1 MTYEYINTSRLIQTT
16 VKQAHLEE
24 ISHYIYA
31 IVYPVVFLLGII
43 GNVLSSLLFS
53 ITKLKRTSCGVYFL
67 LLAIA
72 DSIALIGGLHHCLT
86 IGFNIKVANAS
97 YCRARNFLL
106 YTAMD
111 MASWMVVAIS
121 VDRFLK
127 MKYPIK
133 ARKYATQK
141 LAIIISCIITMIFI
155 LKNFHLATVFIGD
168 FSDDAADHCDPNPD
182 YPKYMIFFKNI
193 WPWIDVATFALFPF
207 VIVAV
212 CNAFI
217 IHDQYKRRLKLRK
230 RNLDHSLITLL
241 LVSSISLI
249 ICNLPI
255 TILAAVY
262 PYVSL
267 SYDTNDTYDEVAF
280 AFDILRLP
288 SYGSLALNFYLY
300 YYNSIVFRQQ
310 AVFLFKRMFCISIE
324 RNDDIEMTNR
334 TPTDYNRYDSRLYSI
349 EESDEYQQTSI
360 PTLNDSNFISN
371 YYH

>member
-1 MTYEYINTSRLIQTT
+1 MNDTHLIQTT

-31 IVYPVVFLLGII
+31 IVYPIVFLLGLI
-43 GNVLSSLLFS
+43 GNLFSSLVFS
-53 ITKLKRTSCGVYFL
+53 ITKLQRTSCGVYFI
-67 LLAIA
+67 LLAVA

-86 IGFNIKVANAS
+86 IGYHVKVRNAI
-97 YCRARNFLL
+97 YCRVRNFLL

-127 MKYPIK
+127 MKFPIK
-133 ARKYATQK
+133 GRKYATRK
-141 LAIIISCIITMIFI
+141 LAIIVSCVITTVFV
-155 LKNFHLATVFIGD
+155 LKNAHLATPFIGD
-168 FSDDAADHCDPNPD
+168 FSEDAADHCDPNPD
-182 YPKYMIFFKNI
+182 YPNYMSFFKNV
-193 WPWIDVATFALFPF
+193 WPFIDLATFALFPF
-207 VIVAV
+207 VIVTV

-217 IHDQYKRRLKLRK
+217 IRDQYKRRFKLRK

-255 TILAAVY
+255 TILAVVY

-300 YYNSIVFRQQ
+300 YYNSAVFRQQ
-310 AVFLFKRMFCISIE
+310 AVLLFKRIFRIPIE
-324 RNDDIEMTNR
+324 RNEDIELTNR
-334 TPTDYNRYDSRLYSI
+334 IPTDRTRFENRLYSI
-349 EESDEYQQTSI
+349 EESDEYQQISGSTS
-360 PTLNDSNFISN
+360 NDNSFISSFYRQN
-371 YYH
+371 